1 MKPYLLLMYLN
12 DLVRVQPYFSLEI
25 KSKLAKFMIEITD
38 KLSLKD
44 INKLLKRYIFL
55 SNKKKIFNITFIS
68 QDSLSWFIA
77 EILAYLDVFLPN
89 INFKNTVLQEIEDLC
104 YFDKLSYEEI
114 HKISDELDKIIDK
127 L

>member
-25 KSKLAKFMIEITD
+25 KSKLTKFMEETID

-55 SNKKKIFNITFIS
+55 SNNRKVFNIEFIS
-68 QDSLSWFIA
+68 QDNLSWFIV

-114 HKISDELDKIIDK
+114 YKISDELDKIIDK

>member
-1 MKPYLLLMYLN
+1 MKSYLLLMYLN
-12 DLVRVQPYFSLEI
+12 DLVRLQSYFSLEI
-25 KSKLAKFMIEITD
+25 KSKLTKFMEETID

-55 SNKKKIFNITFIS
+55 SNKRKVFNITFIS

-104 YFDKLSYEEI
+104 YFDKLSCEEI
-114 HKISDELDKIIDK
+114 YIISDELDKIIDK

>member
-25 KSKLAKFMIEITD
+25 KSKLTKFMIEITD

-55 SNKKKIFNITFIS
+55 YNKKKIFNITFIS

-114 HKISDELDKIIDK
+114 YKISDELDKIIDK